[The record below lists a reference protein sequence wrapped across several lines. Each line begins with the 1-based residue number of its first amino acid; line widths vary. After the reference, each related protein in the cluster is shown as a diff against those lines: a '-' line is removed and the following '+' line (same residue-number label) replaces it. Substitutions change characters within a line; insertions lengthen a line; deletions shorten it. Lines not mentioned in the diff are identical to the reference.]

1 MGKHEEQYQ
10 QNMKQKAVAAQ
21 SSGGPTMGDAPL
33 RGSTLPSKPRTSTN
47 VDGVKSA
54 ISSVSKDPPNQ
65 KYRLLRFLLCLG
77 ALRPALFILAQFPWL
92 PYAHTE
98 LSDIILYM
106 VRWSIA
112 PLQQP
117 FSKAADRITAKNHP
131 ITDRLI
137 IENGSTPKMIPKKKA
152 LTSTYPVPQPNQY
165 TEFVF
170 FYPAS
175 RNYVPVCSNVR
186 ELFTVVEPLLRF
198 VKVNACRDIALL
210 THICRIGR
218 ADLNEVRHYASSHPV
233 STELMS
239 IRRQSS
245 LVKRNLGAV

>member
-1 MGKHEEQYQ
+1 
-10 QNMKQKAVAAQ
+10 
-21 SSGGPTMGDAPL
+21 MGDVPL
-33 RGSTLPSKPRTSTN
+33 KSSAIPTKPRISVN
-47 VDGVKSA
+47 ADGAKSSA
-54 ISSVSKDPPNQ
+54 SSLSRDPPNQ

-77 ALRPALFILAQFPWL
+77 ALRPAMLILAQFPWL

-106 VRWSIA
+106 VRWSIV

-117 FSKAADRITAKNHP
+117 FSKVAERITAKNRP
-131 ITDRLI
+131 ITDRVI
-137 IENGSTPKMIPKKKA
+137 IENGSTPKIIPKKKA

-175 RNYVPVCSNVR
+175 RNHVPVCSNVR

-198 VKVNACRDIALL
+198 VKVNACRDMALL
-210 THICRIGR
+210 THLCRIGR
-218 ADLNEVRHYASSHPV
+218 ADLNEVCRYTSFRPV
-233 STELMS
+233 ATPLMS
-239 IRRQSS
+239 I
-245 LVKRNLGAV
+245 